1 MHYIDELDDCEWI
14 IELSRV
20 TTNLSIKPTYTV
32 DYDCKLVI
40 FQLKGLRLM
49 LKHENG
55 LWYYRIMGWKYET
68 FYNLMIP
75 ESPAVLTLQEFLDN
89 LCEQLK
95 G

>member
-1 MHYIDELDDCEWI
+1 MYYIDELDDCDWI

-20 TTNLSIKPTYTV
+20 TTSLPIKPTYTV
-32 DYDCKLVI
+32 DYNEKLVI
-40 FQLKGLRLM
+40 FQLKGLQLM

-55 LWYYRIMGWKYET
+55 LWYYRILNWKYET
-68 FYNLMIP
+68 FYHLTMP
-75 ESPAVLTLQEFLDN
+75 ESPAVLTLSEFLNN